1 MTNTDELRMQA
12 EQARAEYRRGMIT
25 REEAKKRIYPF
36 KVAFEAKSKELA
48 KKYGLRA
55 QKFSLTAYLR

>member
-1 MTNTDELRMQA
+1 MTNEELRMEA
-12 EQARAEYRRGMIT
+12 EQARAEYRRGLIT
-25 REEAKKRIYPF
+25 REEAKKRIDPF

>member
-1 MTNTDELRMQA
+1 MTNMDELRMQA

-25 REEAKKRIYPF
+25 REEAKKRIDPF

>member
-1 MTNTDELRMQA
+1 MTNTDDLRMEA
-12 EQARAEYRRGMIT
+12 EQARAEYHKGMIS
-25 REEAKKRIYPF
+25 REEAKRRIDPF
-36 KVAFEAKSKELA
+36 RVAFEAKSKELA

>member
-25 REEAKKRIYPF
+25 REEAKKRIDPF
-36 KVAFEAKSKELA
+36 KVAFETKSKELA

>member
-1 MTNTDELRMQA
+1 MTNNDALRMEA
-12 EQARAEYRRGMIT
+12 EQARAEYRRGIIS
-25 REEAKKRIYPF
+25 REEAKRRIEPF
-36 KVAFEAKSKELA
+36 RVAFEAKSKELA

>member
-25 REEAKKRIYPF
+25 REEAKKRIDPF
-36 KVAFEAKSKELA
+36 KVASEAKSKELA

>member
-25 REEAKKRIYPF
+25 REEAKKRIDPF
-36 KVAFEAKSKELA
+36 KVAFEAKSKDLA

>member
-1 MTNTDELRMQA
+1 MTHTDELRMQA

-25 REEAKKRIYPF
+25 REEAKQRIEPF
-36 KVAFEAKSKELA
+36 RIAFEAKSKELA
-48 KKYGLRA
+48 KKYGRRP

>member
-25 REEAKKRIYPF
+25 REEAK
-36 KVAFEAKSKELA
+36 
-48 KKYGLRA
+48 
-55 QKFSLTAYLR
+55 

>member
-1 MTNTDELRMQA
+1 MTNTDEIRMQA

-25 REEAKKRIYPF
+25 REEAKKRIDPF

>member
-25 REEAKKRIYPF
+25 REEAKKRIDPF

>member
-25 REEAKKRIYPF
+25 REEAKKRIDPF
-36 KVAFEAKSKELA
+36 KIAFEAKSKELA

>member
-25 REEAKKRIYPF
+25 REEAKKRIDPF

-48 KKYGLRA
+48 KKYGIRA